1 MTPERCFEGAVMS
14 VTIEKVI
21 KLGLIGDNIMRS
33 KSPKLHR
40 TAAQMVGLDV
50 SYERLTPKDLGLSF
64 EATFEKGRSAGFRGI
79 NVTYPY
85 KEVVA
90 KMVSIPDDIVAAIGA
105 VNTVVFDEDG
115 PKGFN
120 TDYSGFKRAYC
131 NVMGDTEPGTVCLIG
146 SGGVGRAIAFALADL
161 GADVL
166 RLVDL
171 DQNKA
176 AALAEALQPFAGR
189 TRVEVGTDAIAA
201 AQEADGIVNCTP
213 LGMVGIGGTPLP
225 RSAMLRAGW
234 CFDAVYTP
242 VETEFLQHAAE
253 VGVKIITGYE
263 LFFGQG
269 IDAWQIFTGRH
280 LDHDALR
287 QAILSDPS

>member
-50 SYERLTPKDLGLSF
+50 SYDRLTPKDLGLSF
-64 EATFEKGRSAGFRGI
+64 EATFEKGRSAGFLGI

-115 PKGFN
+115 PKVFN

-131 NVMGDTEPGTVCLIG
+131 NVMGDT
-146 SGGVGRAIAFALADL
+146 
-161 GADVL
+161 
-166 RLVDL
+166 
-171 DQNKA
+171 
-176 AALAEALQPFAGR
+176 
-189 TRVEVGTDAIAA
+189 
-201 AQEADGIVNCTP
+201 
-213 LGMVGIGGTPLP
+213 
-225 RSAMLRAGW
+225 
-234 CFDAVYTP
+234 
-242 VETEFLQHAAE
+242 
-253 VGVKIITGYE
+253 
-263 LFFGQG
+263 
-269 IDAWQIFTGRH
+269 
-280 LDHDALR
+280 
-287 QAILSDPS
+287 